1 MVEKTHHLS
10 KRVDYIDL
18 LRVLALG
25 SVISFHYLFSGI
37 SKGKIDSLS
46 PTPLYEVSKY
56 GYLGVELFFLI
67 SGFVILYSTN
77 RTPVE
82 FIKRRFLRLYPMFW
96 IAIIFIFLVTNLPF
110 WEKSGPDLDKALLN
124 LTMIPTAFGGEW
136 VDRAHWFLL
145 RELQFYLFIVIM
157 LFLGLGKKLPQI
169 FPVWAIIL
177 CFWNLLNLPHFE
189 IWYFSGY
196 FALISGGAII
206 YCVREWGWTRIRAI
220 GLLAS
225 YICAVDTRMATV
237 NWLNSHRNTQ
247 YSALVI
253 GAIITFLYLLLLLT
267 LNKRVSSINLKWA
280 GLAGAITYPL
290 FLIHGRVGGVLLQ
303 NLGTDSNK
311 YFIYPAVL
319 IVLIYC
325 AYLAL
330 KIEKKVLNL
339 RPFRALAR

>member
-1 MVEKTHHLS
+1 MVEKTRHS
-10 KRVDYIDL
+10 NKRIDYIDL

-25 SVISFHYLFSGI
+25 SVISFHYLFNGI
-37 SKGKIDSLS
+37 SKGTVDSIS
-46 PTPLYEVSKY
+46 PSPLFGVAKY

-77 RTPVE
+77 RSPIE

-110 WEKSGPDLDKALLN
+110 WEKSGPNLNKTLLN

-136 VDRAHWFLL
+136 VDQAHWFLL

-157 LFLGLGKKLPQI
+157 MFLGLGKKLPAI
-169 FPVWAIIL
+169 FPVWAIVI
-177 CFWNLLNLPHFE
+177 CVWNLLDLPRFE

-196 FALISGGAII
+196 FALLSGGAII
-206 YCVREWGWTRIRAI
+206 YCIRERGWTFLRAS
-220 GLLAS
+220 GLLAA
-225 YICAVDTRMATV
+225 YICSVDTRVSKAA
-237 NWLNSHRNTQ
+237 WLSAHRNTQ
-247 YSALVI
+247 YSALII
-253 GAIITFLYLLLLLT
+253 GIIVTVLFLLLLLT
-267 LNKRVSSINLKWA
+267 LNNRVTGLQVKWA
-280 GLAGAITYPL
+280 GLVGAITYPL
-290 FLIHGRVGGVLLQ
+290 FLIHGRIGLLVIQ

-339 RPFRALAR
+339 RPFKALAR